1 MNTQLRHFMD
11 FKWLWKSNVLIFLMT
26 GNLNVLCYIIVV
38 TWDISDKKYK
48 LYFVGD
54 KFVWGVKCD
63 V

>member
-1 MNTQLRHFMD
+1 MD
-11 FKWLWKSNVLIFLMT
+11 FKWFWKFNVLIFLMI

-38 TWDISDKKYK
+38 IWDISDKKYK